1 MTKKKK
7 SISTIIIFILLSFI
21 LILVLFPLIYI
32 IASSF
37 KTNAELMAHPENILP
52 EAFTWNNYKEAL
64 QSDSFR
70 AGRMLFNSIWY
81 SGISV
86 IVKLIMS
93 VICGYVFARGEFKG
107 KKVFFAIFS
116 SLMFISLGS
125 ITIYPQFEILSKIGL
140 NKSLFGLIVLE
151 SFGIPVVNMYLVRGF
166 VNALPKEL
174 DEAGTIDGCTF
185 TGILFRIILPL
196 LKPVMATLCIL
207 SFQGSWNSYLM
218 PAIFT
223 MTKPNQQTLIVGI
236 MALKNSGAAAVSW
249 NLMLAATTLAII
261 PVLVLFFFCNK
272 LITENVTGGA
282 VKG

>member
-1 MTKKKK
+1 MITKKKTY
-7 SISTIIIFILLSFI
+7 SNI
-21 LILVLFPLIYI
+21 LIYI
-32 IASSF
+32 ILSLILIFVLFPIIYIITSSF

-52 EAFTWNNYKEAL
+52 EIFTWDNYKNVL
-64 QSDSFR
+64 RSDSFQ

-86 IVKLIMS
+86 IVKLVIS

-107 KKVFFAIFS
+107 KKVLFAIFS

-140 NKSLFGLIVLE
+140 NKSLWGLIVLE
-151 SFGIPVVNMYLVRGF
+151 SFGMPVVNMYLVRGF

-207 SFQGSWNSYLM
+207 AFQGSWNSYLM
-218 PAIFT
+218 PALFT
-223 MTKPNQQTLIVGI
+223 MTRPEQQTLIVGI
-236 MALKNSGAAAVSW
+236 MALKNSGEAAVSW
-249 NLMLAATTLAII
+249 NLMLAATTMAIV

-272 LITENVTGGA
+272 MITANVTAGA